1 MVKQSAVN
9 DGVALAMGWLL
20 RMSPNMPPR
29 VAAGIAYKL
38 FNTPVGART
47 ERLKHQ
53 QLRDSRAV
61 LARAEAL
68 DLSWKKSVVR
78 VYHWKG
84 APAEPGR
91 AVPRARRRVLLTHGW
106 TMGARYMTAF
116 VDPLLAAG
124 FDVAAIDF
132 PGHGA
137 STDTKAAAP
146 EAVRSIRLA
155 EDALGGFY
163 AMVGHSFGGSMM
175 TLAAEGKPPLPG
187 EMEVD
192 RLVFLAA
199 GDRLTDILGRF
210 ADDLKLGEATRA
222 RVIRKIEKASG
233 RSVASVSNSAILRDL
248 GIPSLVVHDPTDRVV
263 PFADA
268 ERIAAQPR
276 VELYRADGLG
286 HFRILGSK
294 KVIDRVV
301 AFLSA

>member
-1 MVKQSAVN
+1 MVSQSAVN
-9 DGVALAMGWLL
+9 DGVALALGWLL
-20 RMSPNMPPR
+20 RITPDMPPR

-38 FNTPVGART
+38 FNTPIGART

-53 QLRDSRAV
+53 QLRESRAV

-68 DLSWKKSVVR
+68 DLSLKKSIVR
-78 VYHWKG
+78 IYHWKG
-84 APAEPGR
+84 AVPEPDR
-91 AVPRARRRVLLTHGW
+91 VRPPRRLVLLTHGW

-124 FDVAAIDF
+124 FDVAALDF

-137 STDTKAAAP
+137 STDTKSAAP
-146 EAVRSIRLA
+146 DAVRSIRLA
-155 EDALGGFY
+155 EEALGGFY
-163 AMVGHSFGGSMM
+163 AIVGHSFGGSMM
-175 TLAAEGKPPLPG
+175 TIAAEGAPPMPG

-192 RLVFLAA
+192 RLVFLASA
-199 GDRLTDILGRF
+199 DRLADILGRF
-210 ADDLKLGEATRA
+210 ADELKLGDATRD
-222 RVIRKIEKASG
+222 RVVRLIEKASG
-233 RSVASVSNSAILRDL
+233 RTVASVSNSAILRDL
-248 GIPSLVVHDPTDRVV
+248 GIPSLVVHDPADRVV

-301 AFLSA
+301 AFLKA

>member
-9 DGVALAMGWLL
+9 DGVALALGWLL
-20 RMSPNMPPR
+20 RISPEMPPR
-29 VAAGIAYKL
+29 VAAGIAYRL
-38 FNTPVGART
+38 FNTPIGART

-53 QLRDSRAV
+53 QLRESRDV

-68 DLSWKKSVVR
+68 DLTWKKNVVR
-78 VYHWKG
+78 VYHWKA
-84 APAEPGR
+84 APPDAGR
-91 AVPRARRRVLLTHGW
+91 AVQRPRRRVLLTHGW

-124 FDVAAIDF
+124 FEVAAIDF

-137 STDTKAAAP
+137 STDTKTAAP
-146 EAVRSIRLA
+146 DAVRSIRLA
-155 EDALGGFY
+155 EDTLGGFY

-175 TLAAEGKPPLPG
+175 TLAAQGAPPLPG

-192 RLVFLAA
+192 RLVYLAS
-199 GDRLTDILGRF
+199 GDRLADILGRF
-210 ADDLKLGEATRA
+210 ADELKLGEATRE
-222 RVIRKIEKASG
+222 RVVRKIEKASG
-233 RSVASVSNSAILRDL
+233 RTVASVSVSAILRDL
-248 GIPSLVVHDPTDRVV
+248 GIPSLVVHDPADRVV
-263 PFADA
+263 PFSDA

-286 HFRILGSK
+286 HFRILGSR

-301 AFLSA
+301 AFLTA